1 MSKRDELRKLR
12 MEQKQ
17 IKPTE
22 TPAEEYS
29 MKAAATMEHKQAS
42 PEDAPMTSEV
52 LKASNK
58 AVLDNKG
65 DMNSSG
71 EKAAIE
77 AVKEDIAPDSTR
89 NATEHVTEVA
99 TGIAAEHVTEVA
111 TPTAAEHVTEVAS
124 EIATPTTEESVA
136 GTPKQ
141 PQTRK
146 SKTVVKD
153 IPAESGKR
161 ISVSLINENNNWMR
175 RTSMRCGLSIQDYI
189 NILIDEAWAR
199 EKRTPF
205 VMKDTD
211 PLPERIPSSRTTL
224 VAIKLSEEN
233 ILHAKRL
240 RASHCMTMTAYVN
253 YLIQEEMKRE
263 EKYGIRASIFD
274 EE

>member
-58 AVLDNKG
+58 AVLDNKE

-77 AVKEDIAPDSTR
+77 AVKEDIAPNSTR

-99 TGIAAEHVTEVA
+99 TGIAAEHVTG
-111 TPTAAEHVTEVAS
+111 VAS
-124 EIATPTTEESVA
+124 EIATPTTEESVT

>member
-29 MKAAATMEHKQAS
+29 MKAAATMEQKPLE
-42 PEDAPMTSEV
+42 PEDAPITSEV
-52 LKASNK
+52 LKDSNK
-58 AVLDNKG
+58 AVLDNE
-65 DMNSSG
+65 
-71 EKAAIE
+71 EKTVASHKKTTVE
-77 AVKEDIAPDSTR
+77 TVKEDTTHDVIEGVSENVIET
-89 NATEHVTEVA
+89 ATEVITENDIEDA
-99 TGIAAEHVTEVA
+99 TEAAT
-111 TPTAAEHVTEVAS
+111 T
-124 EIATPTTEESVA
+124 TTEESVTE
-136 GTPKQ
+136 TPKQ
-141 PQTRK
+141 PQMRK
-146 SKTVVKD
+146 AKTIVKD

-199 EKRTPF
+199 EKRTPY